1 MKLLLY
7 VIWYLV
13 LSSII
18 AAENLS
24 GSSMEREEE
33 QIESRL
39 IAAET
44 SQLSTRRLATPTK
57 QPTKQPTAPRHCNC
71 LYCTEQGWNKYADGI
86 TCGARM
92 TWLTNND
99 ATKYPT
105 ETHACARVAGI
116 EFRSICGPACDP
128 ARCTRVSMASRDLYC
143 FPTYANRKQ
152 YTNVWNKYDVQVK
165 ESANLCGPH
174 NNYWSRNTVSV
185 TSTNKLVLNYMAI
198 NGKWLSSEVRVLPP
212 AGKPF
217 TYGTYKFSIGSVS
230 VIDLTTSTIVS
241 KALPRNIALGL
252 FTWDDTEL
260 NGRNANHEVDIEISQ
275 WSNPSVPDVQ
285 FLAQPYQHTPRY
297 RFYSGTQASTL
308 NPGNN
313 IYSFTWNPGQI
324 DWNTTA
330 GGGKTYKY
338 STKSN
343 IINGV
348 TDYVQCLPAN
358 MELRLNLWNNNGI
371 NGPIPSGFNEKYKV
385 QVTITDFTFTPS
397 GLTSVPNGGY
407 CSKDCMCNTSS
418 KCLNSKCVART

>member
-1 MKLLLY
+1 
-7 VIWYLV
+7 
-13 LSSII
+13 
-18 AAENLS
+18 
-24 GSSMEREEE
+24 
-33 QIESRL
+33 
-39 IAAET
+39 
-44 SQLSTRRLATPTK
+44 
-57 QPTKQPTAPRHCNC
+57 
-71 LYCTEQGWNKYADGI
+71 
-86 TCGARM
+86 
-92 TWLTNND
+92 
-99 ATKYPT
+99 
-105 ETHACARVAGI
+105 
-116 EFRSICGPACDP
+116 
-128 ARCTRVSMASRDLYC
+128 
-143 FPTYANRKQ
+143 
-152 YTNVWNKYDVQVK
+152 
-165 ESANLCGPH
+165 
-174 NNYWSRNTVSV
+174 
-185 TSTNKLVLNYMAI
+185 MAI

-348 TDYVQCLPAN
+348 TDYIQCLPAN